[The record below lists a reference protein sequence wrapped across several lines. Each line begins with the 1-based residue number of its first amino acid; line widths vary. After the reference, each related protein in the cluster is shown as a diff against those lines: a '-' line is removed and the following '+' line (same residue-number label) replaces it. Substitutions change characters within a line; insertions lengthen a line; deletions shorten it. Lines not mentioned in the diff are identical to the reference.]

1 MEQENRGRRRKKK
14 PVTPEPVEEELQP
27 AIKKY
32 SRGKLRWRWLFN
44 TLGATLVV
52 VSIAVTAFSLAM
64 YSYYSATILATLESK
79 AQTAAGMF
87 RNYTETTYL
96 YNARQFV
103 SQFEEK
109 NSIEVQILNASG
121 RVLISSMMDISGAS
135 VESSDVARSIE
146 SKHVESYTGPDPDTG
161 DHIIAASAP
170 VVYNGTVVGV
180 VRMVTSLRQV
190 ESQMTRIIAM
200 TSGIGLVILIAM
212 GITASYFIKS
222 VLDPVIRVTET
233 AKRIA
238 TGSYGVQM
246 ESHSNDE
253 MGELVDAINDMS
265 MKIDQAE
272 RTQSEFI
279 SSVSHELRTPLTA
292 ISGWAETLY
301 NGEVRDAADV
311 KKGMGIIVSEAQR
324 LTRMVEELLEFSR
337 METGRFNLS
346 VEPIDIQAEL
356 EDAVY
361 TYREFFRR
369 KGLEL
374 DYSECDEEL
383 PIISG
388 DPERLRQVFCN
399 LLDNADKHGGSGGR
413 IEVSLCREED
423 KTEERDDVVI
433 RIRDHGPGVP
443 EDELPYIKYKFYK
456 GSSKARGSG
465 IGLAVCDEIINS
477 HNGTLEMA
485 NAPGGGCVATIRL
498 PIGAENV

>member
-1 MEQENRGRRRKKK
+1 MGQD
-14 PVTPEPVEEELQP
+14 
-27 AIKKY
+27 
-32 SRGKLRWRWLFN
+32 SRGKRRKNKPVKPAAESTAEGAADGVRPRRKLRRRWLFN
-44 TLGATLVV
+44 TLAATFLVV
-52 VSIAVTAFSLAM
+52 AVAITAFSLAM
-64 YSYYSATILATLESK
+64 YSYYRSTILATLESK

-96 YNARQFV
+96 STARQFIN
-103 SQFEEK
+103 QFEEK
-109 NSIEVQILNASG
+109 NTIEAQILDASG
-121 RVLISSMMDISGAS
+121 RVVISSMMSMSGAG
-135 VESSDVARSIE
+135 VDTPDASDAIGTKRVVPFS
-146 SKHVESYTGPDPDTG
+146 GPDPSTG
-161 DHIIAASAP
+161 DHIAAVSAP
-170 VVYNGTVVGV
+170 VVYNNTVVGV
-180 VRMVTSLRQV
+180 VRMVTSMRQV
-190 ESQMTRIIAM
+190 EAQMLRIVAV
-200 TSGIGLVILIAM
+200 TSSLGLLILIGM
-212 GITASYFIKS
+212 GVTASYFIKS
-222 VLDPVIRVTET
+222 VLEPVIRVTET

-246 ESHSNDE
+246 EIRSNDE
-253 MGELVDAINDMS
+253 MGDLVNAINDMS

-301 NGEVRDAADV
+301 NGEVRGAADV

-346 VEPIDIQAEL
+346 VEPTDLLAEL

-374 DYSECDEEL
+374 DYTECQEEL

-413 IEVSLCREED
+413 VEVSVGRERW
-423 KTEERDDVVI
+423 EEKDEVVI
-433 RIRDHGPGVP
+433 RIRDYGPGIP

-465 IGLAVCDEIINS
+465 IGLAVCDEIVNS
-477 HNGTLEMA
+477 HNGTLEIG
-485 NAPGGGCVATIRL
+485 NASGGGCAVTIRL